1 MSTNIVIFFMNPSY
15 LQREFSKN
23 ILDDVSKQLFFITAY
38 ILSIFLSR
46 ENVLI
51 ARFFLLKDCHLINI
65 FSFLLLFS
73 KIIYIFARNMIK

>member
-23 ILDDVSKQLFFITAY
+23 ILEDVSKQLFFITAY

-51 ARFFLLKDCHLINI
+51 A
-65 FSFLLLFS
+65 
-73 KIIYIFARNMIK
+73 